1 MQQLSGIVRLLRINQ
16 WVKNLFVLAP
26 LFFSGRFMEH
36 DLIQSALLA
45 VLAFCLAASAVYV
58 LNDLRDVESD
68 RQHPEKKHRPIAA
81 GSVPVPLASVIAIIF
96 AVAALFI
103 AYSIGTGATA
113 IIATYLIMNV
123 GYSLGLKHVSV
134 LDVFFVAFGFV
145 LRVAIGGVATGII
158 VSHWLIIMTFL
169 LALFLAF
176 GKRRDDLAIAVE
188 KGITL
193 RRSIKGYSLAFVDMC
208 MGLLTSVL
216 LMSYI
221 LYCLSPDVLD
231 RANGHLFYISAI
243 FVLAGMFRYLQITM
257 VEKGSYSPTKVLYTD
272 RFIQGAV
279 LSWVLFFVYVLYA

>member
-1 MQQLSGIVRLLRINQ
+1 MLRVNQ

-26 LFFSGRFMEH
+26 IFFSGRFMDG
-36 DLIQSALLA
+36 DLMQAALLA

-81 GSVPVPLASVIAIIF
+81 GTVPVALASTIAVVA
-96 AVAALFI
+96 AVAALLI
-103 AYSIGTGATA
+103 SYRIGAGAMV
-113 IIATYLIMNV
+113 IVATYLLMNI
-123 GYSLGLKHVSV
+123 GYSLGLKNISI

-145 LRVAIGGVATGII
+145 LRVAIGGVATGIA

-169 LALFLAF
+169 LALFLAL
-176 GKRRDDLAIAVE
+176 GKRRDDLAIAIE

-193 RRSIKGYSLAFVDMC
+193 RKSIKGYSLGFVDTC

-221 LYCLSPDVLD
+221 LYCLSPDVLE
-231 RANGHLFYISAI
+231 RINGNLFYISSI
-243 FVLAGMFRYLQITM
+243 FVLAGMFRYLQIAM

-279 LSWVLFFVYVLYA
+279 LSWILFFVYVLYV